1 MFMGIRNE
9 ESSVHTDP
17 CSNLPKLL
25 KKKKKKKTME
35 SITIKIRSPKVPYSG
50 DPSSSQVDCY

>member
-25 KKKKKKKTME
+25 KKKKKKNYGEHYYKNKVTKG
-35 SITIKIRSPKVPYSG
+35 SIFR
-50 DPSSSQVDCY
+50 